1 MGYHY
6 AMYGTGTVLFKIN
19 PCPLRLAP
27 LARPCPDLVLSLSLE
42 QLNIIQRLSSTYQS
56 FESSAIPLSNF
67 GPLITLADTYASP
80 EVDRSIVI
88 FFKIARS
95 AYLLFQ

>member
-27 LARPCPDLVLSLSLE
+27 LARPCPDLVLSLSVE
-42 QLNIIQRLSSTYQS
+42 QLNIILRLSTTNLSNRLPS
-56 FESSAIPLSNF
+56 FELEA
-67 GPLITLADTYASP
+67 
-80 EVDRSIVI
+80 
-88 FFKIARS
+88 FKNARRHVCF
-95 AYLLFQ
+95 A